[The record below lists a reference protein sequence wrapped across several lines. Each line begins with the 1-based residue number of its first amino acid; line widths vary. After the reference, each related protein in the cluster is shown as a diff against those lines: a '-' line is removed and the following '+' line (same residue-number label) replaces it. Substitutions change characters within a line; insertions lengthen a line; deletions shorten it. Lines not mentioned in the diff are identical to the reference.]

1 MTDPIVSLDVDRI
14 AVEPGGQ
21 VSVTIKIANPG
32 TIVEGYRV
40 EVIGEGVSDWG
51 EALPPEISIYPQ
63 QDASAVVVFSPPGG
77 TGAPGGTWPFGVRV
91 RSTEDADASAV
102 VEGDLEI
109 GKVFGLQA
117 KLLPVNSSGRW
128 RGRHVIQLS
137 NWGNSPAKLRL
148 TASNQDEALG
158 FLIRPDVVELALGG
172 TGTAM
177 LWAKT
182 KKPTLRGTQ
191 TRIAFTVT
199 GEQVDAPAQQ
209 GPVSPYGGTP
219 DRPTVD
225 GAFNQKPILTAGA
238 VMLLA
243 LVLLAVGGGVAW
255 ALTRP
260 QPAQATFQE
269 MGPPETPSEV
279 KVEPTGPDSVRVGWK
294 AVPNVSGYRV
304 VQVLPDDSRTG
315 SKDVPMTNTAE
326 TMGELTPATNV
337 CFAVQAVRGDLSSP
351 PSTKV
356 CADTPAVQSTVTP
369 SPSGQ
374 PSSSAPASV
383 PPSVGGESSAGGG
396 AGGAGGGAGGAG
408 GGEPSTSTSGE
419 PTSCAVHTGAAV
431 GWRRHRAEHQLQGQ
445 VVRDRLLAGAG
456 DGVRRGGQV
465 RQARGSGRARGS
477 GQQQGLPDHGST
489 PPGGELDPLPRAP
502 TTRSR
507 KPTPRAAQC
516 ARSIRTVGPPNWTRE
531 GTRSIRQRTGGR
543 DRRVISV
550 KPRTSCP
557 PVGWSGG

>member
-1 MTDPIVSLDVDRI
+1 MHRDHPDSHCPSGDPSLYADGVTDPIVSLDVDRI

-21 VSVTIKIANPG
+21 VSITIKIANPG

-40 EVIGEGVSDWG
+40 EVIGEGVSEWG

-158 FLIRPDVVELALGG
+158 FLIRPEVVELALGG

-177 LWAKT
+177 LWART
-182 KKPTLRGTQ
+182 KKPTLRGAQ
-191 TRIAFTVT
+191 NRIAFTVT

-209 GPVSPYGGTP
+209 GPASPYGGTP

-255 ALTRP
+255 ALTRKLP
-260 QPAQATFQE
+260 PEATFQE
-269 MGPPETPSEV
+269 LGPPAPPRDV
-279 KVEPTGPDSVRVGWK
+279 KVGPLGPDSVEVRWA
-294 AVPNVSGYRV
+294 AVENVEGYTV
-304 VQVLPDDSRTG
+304 VQVKDGSTTG
-315 SKDVPMTNTAE
+315 SQQVPGTDTAKII
-326 TMGELTPATNV
+326 GELTPATNV
-337 CFAVQAVRGDLSSP
+337 CFAVQSRRGDLSSP
-351 PSTKV
+351 FTEKV
-356 CADTPAVQSTVTP
+356 CAETLAAQSTVSP
-369 SPSGQ
+369 SPTGVG
-374 PSSSAPASV
+374 PASS
-383 PPSVGGESSAGGG
+383 PGRLADQGGG
-396 AGGAGGGAGGAG
+396 YIRW
-408 GGEPSTSTSGE
+408 EP
-419 PTSCAVHTGAAV
+419 AVAA
-431 GWRRHRAEHQLQGQ
+431 A
-445 VVRDRLLAGAG
+445 
-456 DGVRRGGQV
+456 
-465 RQARGSGRARGS
+465 GSGPRAR
-477 GQQQGLPDHGST
+477 T
-489 PPGGELDPLPRAP
+489 RARPPPA
-502 TTRSR
+502 
-507 KPTPRAAQC
+507 
-516 ARSIRTVGPPNWTRE
+516 
-531 GTRSIRQRTGGR
+531 
-543 DRRVISV
+543 DRRARPS
-550 KPRTSCP
+550 RL
-557 PVGWSGG
+557 G